1 MKKVKEEIIL
11 NGKEILKE
19 ATKESGTTQKELGE
33 RIGMSQT
40 SVSAGLARE
49 RVSLEMFSRLLS
61 GMGYAV
67 AVIDKENG
75 AVRWV
80 VDTEK

>member
-19 ATKESGTTQKELGE
+19 AAKESGTTQKELGE

-67 AVIDKENG
+67 AVIDKKDGN
-75 AVRWV
+75 VRWV
-80 VDTEK
+80 VDTDK